1 MSAQTCRHYIVAVD
15 PGLSMQHTAIAI
27 IEQHTRREPRG
38 RSECTAI
45 QLRHLERL
53 PLDATYP
60 QTVERT
66 KERLGALEVPEDAR
80 QSDLIVDVT
89 GTGRAIAGL
98 MKTAGMDPITVAITA
113 GMDENEIT
121 PRDWRLPKIELVGNL
136 QVLFQTEKLKTA
148 KALPLVPVLLQE
160 LQDFKLK
167 PSPVNLTDTESWR
180 EGQHDDLVF
189 AVGLAA
195 WRAVRETPS
204 RAGRWRTSWEKN
216 LYAPPKRRT
225 FMGS

>member
-1 MSAQTCRHYIVAVD
+1 
-15 PGLSMQHTAIAI
+15 
-27 IEQHTRREPRG
+27 
-38 RSECTAI
+38 
-45 QLRHLERL
+45 
-53 PLDATYP
+53 
-60 QTVERT
+60 
-66 KERLGALEVPEDAR
+66 
-80 QSDLIVDVT
+80 
-89 GTGRAIAGL
+89 
-98 MKTAGMDPITVAITA
+98 
-113 GMDENEIT
+113 MDENEIN

-136 QVLFQTEKLKTA
+136 QILFQTEKLKTA

-167 PSPVNLTDTESWR
+167 PAPVNLTDTESWR

-204 RAGRWRTSWEKN
+204 RAGGWRTNWEKK
-216 LYAPPKRRT
+216 LYAPTKTRT